1 MNRSI
6 VIVLMLL
13 MLAVP
18 CRGESIVIV
27 QSDFTGVTLTTPAGE
42 PFVADQI
49 GKEQRVLVVLISKGN
64 PGGIKL
70 LDFLASRKP
79 GFPAERLLIVVS
91 DADERVFSA
100 ISAKYPQLGA
110 TWYRDQ
116 KNTLA
121 KKLQLGVT
129 PAILGVFGANVA
141 WNLFGISDA
150 KLLDKTMRG
159 WLTP

>member
-6 VIVLMLL
+6 LIVLMLMIMAL
-13 MLAVP
+13 P
-18 CRGESIVIV
+18 CSGETIV
-27 QSDFTGVTLTTPAGE
+27 QSDFSGVTLTTQSGE

-70 LDFLASRKP
+70 LDFLSSRKP
-79 GFPAERLLIVVS
+79 GFPADRLIIVVS
-91 DADERVFSA
+91 DADERVLTT
-100 ISAKYPQLGA
+100 ISGKYPQVGA

-141 WNLFGISDA
+141 WNQFGISDG
-150 KLLDKTMRG
+150 KLLENTMRG
-159 WLTP
+159 WLRP